1 MWGLSLPS
9 PPEYGIRV
17 SARLRESIFPAAQF
31 AWTPHVFLISN
42 GCGRKRAMTDALT
55 NVKKKLQDEITT
67 LEHEMNVDLPKELM
81 KARAHGD
88 LSENAEYKYAKE
100 RQGYVSARLG
110 QLKKRLGDIGMLN
123 LTNIP
128 ADRAG
133 YGSRVWVLDIK
144 KSVEVEYKLVTT
156 EEADAAQGLISTTSP
171 IGKALLGRH
180 VGDEV
185 RVQTPAGVKEFE
197 VVRLKTIHEDV

>member
-1 MWGLSLPS
+1 
-9 PPEYGIRV
+9 
-17 SARLRESIFPAAQF
+17 
-31 AWTPHVFLISN
+31 
-42 GCGRKRAMTDALT
+42 MTDALT
-55 NVKKKLQDEITT
+55 KVKKKLQDEITA
-67 LEHEMNVDLPKELM
+67 LEHEMNIDLPKELM

-128 ADRAG
+128 VDRAG
-133 YGSRVWVLDIK
+133 YGSRVWVLDVK
-144 KSVEVEYKLVTT
+144 KSVEVEYKLVTV
-156 EEADAAQGLISTTSP
+156 EEADAAQGMISTTSP

-180 VGDEV
+180 VGDEIQ
-185 RVQTPAGVKEFE
+185 VQTPAGIKEFE
-197 VVRLKTIHEDV
+197 VVRLKTIHEDH